1 MSDRFLGRRL
11 RGPRRSHRAHLKC
24 RRHGKTRAA
33 DSVDLDLSVS
43 GSNTQSEMSI
53 RRSKKRRRHERKL
66 ESCRA
71 RTAVC
76 TSRLS
81 LRILDLIVLPL
92 MDMALTLSRGFRNL
106 PLVYHDDTVNDAPKV
121 TGIRTGIEAA
131 GKVL

>member
-1 MSDRFLGRRL
+1 MSDLILGRRL
-11 RGPRRSHRAHLKC
+11 GEPHRSHRAYLKC
-24 RRHGKTRAA
+24 RRHAKNSAT
-33 DSVDLDLSVS
+33 DLEDLDLSIS

-53 RRSKKRRRHERKL
+53 RRSEKRRGHKRKL

-71 RTAVC
+71 RTVVC

-81 LRILDLIVLPL
+81 RRILDLIVLPL
-92 MDMALTLSRGFRNL
+92 MDVALSLSRGFHNV
-106 PLVYHDDTVNDAPKV
+106 PLVYHDDTVKDAPKV

>member
-1 MSDRFLGRRL
+1 MSDRFLGRRP
-11 RGPRRSHRAHLKC
+11 GEPQRSHRDQIKC
-24 RRHGKTRAA
+24 GRHGKNPAI
-33 DSVDLDLSVS
+33 DSEDLG

-71 RTAVC
+71 RTVVC

-81 LRILDLIVLPL
+81 LRILDLVVLPL
-92 MDMALTLSRGFRNL
+92 MDMAIALSRGFRNL
-106 PLVYHDDTVNDAPKV
+106 PLAYHDDTVNDAPKV
-121 TGIRTGIEAA
+121 TGIRMGIEAA